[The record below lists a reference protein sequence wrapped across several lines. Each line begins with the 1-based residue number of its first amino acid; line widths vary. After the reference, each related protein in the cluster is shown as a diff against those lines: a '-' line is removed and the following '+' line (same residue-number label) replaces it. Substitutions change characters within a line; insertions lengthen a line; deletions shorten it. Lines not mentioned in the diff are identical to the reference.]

1 MRPAPAPF
9 PWDDLLAY
17 CLTRL
22 RWTPETFWR
31 ATPRELVAILATGA
45 TRTPTRADL
54 AALMHAYP
62 DSADGRSPTNPERHD
77 GSDLASRRRTHFPDP
92 TG

>member
-22 RWTPETFWR
+22 RWTP
-31 ATPRELVAILATGA
+31 
-45 TRTPTRADL
+45 PTRNLL
-54 AALMHAYP
+54 ARDAP
-62 DSADGRSPTNPERHD
+62 
-77 GSDLASRRRTHFPDP
+77 
-92 TG
+92 